1 MAWVEKYRAEF
12 KDTWGLLWTTKIYED
27 GFSGDLI
34 TLKHTGQPLTFEYL
48 GNSDDIYDPIQET
61 EVKIRVFSETN
72 FSLADLYATEQ
83 MHFKVEVYST
93 NSPDPA
99 ALRFSGFVDCGNYEE
114 PYDDVPY
121 EVTITACCGLKF
133 LKEIAYD
140 DNGTPYNGRLLYSE
154 VIRDILSKI
163 GHTTYNEFVNIY
175 EESMADGT
183 GDSPFDQSRIDA
195 DLFLDMYCYD
205 VLAELVKAFGA
216 TIRQNLGVYNIYR
229 PVELKGSTVYGRCF
243 SGDTTKT
250 SISITPKRYIN
261 RSTNAGYCLQV
272 PGGVKMITDPAKKVT
287 IHQDYGDKES
297 WLANWQFKS
306 NTFTGALMS
315 GYTADKWTN
324 TGFGIAEIFPIGKYL
339 ASETEGIMILGR
351 NNYADLSKY
360 INQSF
365 GTYGIISANDIMMLE
380 FEYQWFNASGASR
393 SSQVLYFQLRAN
405 DTNYSLNTVDET
417 SCDWVTPA
425 VNMSITETV
434 ANGYSGW
441 KKWRRTFT
449 GMDVAGTYIMKFYAL
464 DDTYQIYLGIRNVKI
479 TATNDSITTARI
491 KKIFLPMPEPTNIL
505 HRAVNWIWKK
515 KKWVVN
521 KTYNNLPDI
530 VQYDWI
536 KENSINGTELEY
548 DLMIGDVTKS
558 GTGGVNID
566 NIIEQFAGALIV
578 NERTL
583 LQVVHTVTL
592 TADSPD
598 GTLNITCSGL
608 KKGATYTTDL
618 PGTAAKFVS
627 DHNSA
632 YAAIGITVTQGGAG
646 HTEDIIF
653 TGTAG
658 VTFDGDTEI
667 TDVTGGLNGSVA
679 ITQPNAYSDA
689 LSYSTDWNTR
699 GGSESK
705 ELTAILCDEIAAQF
719 ARPKQL
725 IQMALRGNPSYPSA
739 IPIYLLGCYEDDL
752 NQFSAANRKFVL
764 GRGTYEVKERFVS
777 IDFKEVI

>member
-27 GFSGDLI
+27 GFSGDFI

-114 PYDDVPY
+114 PYEDVPY

-154 VIRDILSKI
+154 IFIDILSKI
-163 GHTTYNEFVNIY
+163 GYTIFYEHVNIY
-175 EESMADGT
+175 EESMANGT
-183 GDSPFDQSRIDA
+183 GDSPFDQSRIDV
-195 DLFLDMYCYD
+195 DLFRGMYCYD

-216 TIRQNLGVYNIYR
+216 TIRQNLGVYDIYR
-229 PVELKGSTVYGRCF
+229 PVELKGSTVYGRYF
-243 SGDTTKT
+243 ASDTNKT
-250 SISITPKRYIN
+250 GISFEPKRYID

-287 IHQDYGDKES
+287 IHQDYGNKES
-297 WLANWQFKS
+297 WIDNFQFKGES
-306 NTFTGALMS
+306 FDIATSKFEDWTYPGSGVVSLIGSMKGEKDGIVLPATTGGPGA
-315 GYTADKWTN
+315 N
-324 TGFGIAEIFPIGKYL
+324 PI
-339 ASETEGIMILGR
+339 
-351 NNYADLSKY
+351 LSQT
-360 INQSF
+360 I
-365 GTYGIISANDIMMLE
+365 GTYAVATSDLFFIE
-380 FEYQWFNASGASR
+380 FEYF
-393 SSQVLYFQLRAN
+393 V
-405 DTNYSLNTVDET
+405 YSAIDAQDI
-417 SCDWVTPA
+417 SP
-425 VNMSITETV
+425 
-434 ANGYSGW
+434 
-441 KKWRRTFT
+441 
-449 GMDVAGTYIMKFYAL
+449 
-464 DDTYQIYLGIRNVKI
+464 KI
-479 TATNDSITTARI
+479 RI
-491 KKIFLPMPEPTNIL
+491 KADGSSHYLYPIDDNEAGWNATADYLDPTESVAAGEMTEWKTYRRYFSGLPTAGSYTIGLYNGTSTVSNAFYGVKNIEFYCVDDYINAIKVKKTFYPTEGENL
-505 HRAVNWIWKK
+505 LQKVTNWVFKK
-515 KKWVVN
+515 KKWVTE
-521 KTYNNLPDI
+521 KMYKDLPE
-530 VQYDWI
+530 VTQYDWI
-536 KENSINGTELEY
+536 KENSINGTELEC
-548 DLMIGDVTKS
+548 DVMIGDVTKS
-558 GTGGVNID
+558 GSGAVNID

-608 KKGATYTTDL
+608 KKGATFTTDL
-618 PGTAAKFVS
+618 PGTAAKFVL
-627 DHNSA
+627 DHNLA

-658 VTFDGDTEI
+658 VAFDGDTEI

-689 LSYSTDWNTR
+689 LSYSTNWNTR

-725 IQMALRGNPSYPSA
+725 IQMALRGNPEYPSA

-752 NQFSAANRKFVL
+752 NKYSGNNRKFVV
-764 GRGTYEVKERFVS
+764 GRGSFEVKERFLM
-777 IDFKEVI
+777 IDLKEVI

>member
-114 PYDDVPY
+114 PYEDVPY

-154 VIRDILSKI
+154 IFIDILSKI
-163 GHTTYNEFVNIY
+163 GYTIFYEHVNIY
-175 EESMADGT
+175 EESMANGT
-183 GDSPFDQSRIDA
+183 GDSPFDQSRIDV
-195 DLFLDMYCYD
+195 DLFRGMYCYD

-216 TIRQNLGVYNIYR
+216 TIRQNLGVYDIYR
-229 PVELKGSTVYGRCF
+229 PVELKGSTVYGRYF
-243 SGDTTKT
+243 ASDTNKT
-250 SISITPKRYIN
+250 GISFEPKRYID

-272 PGGVKMITDPAKKVT
+272 PGGVKMITGPAKKVT
-287 IHQDYGDKES
+287 IHQDYGNKES
-297 WLANWQFKS
+297 WIDNFQFKGES
-306 NTFTGALMS
+306 FDIATSKFEDWTYPGSGVVNLIGSMKGEKDGIVLPATTGGPGANPFLFQ
-315 GYTADKWTN
+315 T
-324 TGFGIAEIFPIGKYL
+324 I
-339 ASETEGIMILGR
+339 
-351 NNYADLSKY
+351 
-360 INQSF
+360 
-365 GTYGIISANDIMMLE
+365 GTYAVATSDLFFIE
-380 FEYQWFNASGASR
+380 FEYFVYSAIDAQDISPKIRIKADG
-393 SSQVLYFQLRAN
+393 SSHYLYPIDDNEA
-405 DTNYSLNTVDET
+405 
-417 SCDWVTPA
+417 
-425 VNMSITETV
+425 
-434 ANGYSGW
+434 GW
-441 KKWRRTFT
+441 KATADYLDPTESVAAGEMTEWKTYRRYFSGLPTAGSYTIGLYNGTSTVSDAFYGVKNIEFYCVDDYINAIKVKKTFYPT
-449 GMDVAGTYIMKFYAL
+449 EGENLLQKV
-464 DDTYQIYLGIRNVKI
+464 
-479 TATNDSITTARI
+479 TNWV
-491 KKIFLPMPEPTNIL
+491 F
-505 HRAVNWIWKK
+505 KK
-515 KKWVVN
+515 KKWVTE
-521 KTYNNLPDI
+521 KMYKDLPE
-530 VQYDWI
+530 VTQYDWI
-536 KENSINGTELEY
+536 KENSINGTELEC
-548 DLMIGDVTKS
+548 DVMIGDVTKS
-558 GTGGVNID
+558 GSGAVNID

-578 NERTL
+578 NKRTL
-583 LQVVHTVTL
+583 LQRVDDITLTGISGSADITVNGITRTISFQSDLPTTVAVFIALYGSDFTGVTVSDESGGGNGVIRFTGALGAELTVTIEAKL
-592 TADSPD
+592 TDPDLSGTVDHFSPD
-598 GTLNITCSGL
+598 
-608 KKGATYTTDL
+608 
-618 PGTAAKFVS
+618 
-627 DHNSA
+627 
-632 YAAIGITVTQGGAG
+632 
-646 HTEDIIF
+646 
-653 TGTAG
+653 
-658 VTFDGDTEI
+658 
-667 TDVTGGLNGSVA
+667 
-679 ITQPNAYSDA
+679 AYSDA

-725 IQMALRGNPSYPSA
+725 IQMALRGNPEYPSA